1 VQQVKPDQT
10 GIEVSV
16 VHRSENAYS
25 LWRILPVIAIEFRYI
40 QRINAPRQCDT
51 STSPVSAF

>member
-16 VHRSENAYS
+16 VHYPENAYS
-25 LWRILPVIAIEFRYI
+25 LWRILPVTASKFRYI
-40 QRINAPRQCDT
+40 
-51 STSPVSAF
+51 